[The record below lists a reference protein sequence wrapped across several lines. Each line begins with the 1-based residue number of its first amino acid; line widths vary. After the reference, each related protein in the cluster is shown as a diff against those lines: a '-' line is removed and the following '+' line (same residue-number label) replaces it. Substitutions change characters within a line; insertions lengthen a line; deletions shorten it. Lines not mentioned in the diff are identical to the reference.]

1 MAEINKSKKEEPRS
15 IAQRLSYALFRIFSR
30 VTSVMWFELHAE
42 GRCNLPESGGGLIL
56 STHQSTLDPV
66 LVGLLCNRRLNYLAR
81 KTLFKSK
88 IFAAIIRHLD
98 AIEIDREGG
107 GLGGLKETLQRLR
120 RGELVLMFPE
130 GTRTSNG
137 QVQDVKPG
145 FVAVARRS
153 RVPLIPIAIV
163 GAYDVLP
170 KGAKLPRR
178 RTIKIVVGESIQP
191 EDIVDLNDQQLM
203 EKLQLTLELCHQR
216 GEEMRLYHSRKED
229 RTKKALQV

>member
-1 MAEINKSKKEEPRS
+1 MTATSKSKTEERRS
-15 IAQRLSYALFRIFSR
+15 FAQRLSYALFRIFSR
-30 VTSVMWFELHAE
+30 VTTVMWFELHAE
-42 GRCNLPESGGGLIL
+42 GRHNLPESGGGLIL

-81 KTLFKSK
+81 KTLFKSR

-130 GTRTSNG
+130 GTRTSDG

-153 RVPLIPIAIV
+153 CVPLIPVAIV

-170 KGAKLPRR
+170 KGTKLPRR
-178 RTIKIVVGESIQP
+178 RTIKIVIGESIQP
-191 EDIVDLNDQQLM
+191 EDIADIDDQQLM
-203 EKLQLTLELCHQR
+203 NILQNSLDTCHQR
-216 GEEMRLYHSRKED
+216 GEEMRSYCSR
-229 RTKKALQV
+229 KKALQV

>member
-1 MAEINKSKKEEPRS
+1 MAESTKSKKEERRS
-15 IAQRLSYALFRIFSR
+15 FAQRLSYAMFRTFSR
-30 VTSVMWFELHAE
+30 VTTALWFELHAE
-42 GRCNLPESGGGLIL
+42 GRGNLPETGGGLIL

-153 RVPLIPIAIV
+153 RVPLIPVAIV

-170 KGAKLPRR
+170 KGAKFPRR
-178 RTIKIVVGESIQP
+178 RTIKVVVGESIHP

-203 EKLQLTLELCHQR
+203 EKLQLSLEQCHDR
-216 GEEMRLYHSRKED
+216 GEEIRAYCSR
-229 RTKKALQV
+229 KKALQA

>member
-1 MAEINKSKKEEPRS
+1 
-15 IAQRLSYALFRIFSR
+15 
-30 VTSVMWFELHAE
+30 
-42 GRCNLPESGGGLIL
+42 
-56 STHQSTLDPV
+56 
-66 LVGLLCNRRLNYLAR
+66 LLCNRRLNYLAR

-153 RVPLIPIAIV
+153 RVPLIPVAIV

-170 KGAKLPRR
+170 KGAKFPRR
-178 RTIKIVVGESIQP
+178 RTIKVVVGESIQP

-203 EKLQLTLELCHQR
+203 EKLQLSLEQCHDR
-216 GEEMRLYHSRKED
+216 GEEIRAYCSR
-229 RTKKALQV
+229 KKALQA